1 MSLALTRTASAPPR
15 LRRWRA
21 VGAARRAW
29 RSATAPPA
37 ASSAEASVASRA
49 DAASVASPSLGDDAS
64 SSAASSTLTYVDT
77 HCHLDLIFRKMNEPR
92 PPGKKRRSDAPDAPD
107 DATAARSPSP
117 GSASS
122 YIYIA
127 SWRDIYAPA
136 RPLAARRVPRR
147 LPDACLT
154 VACSARAFAYAE
166 ALISGADAPPGV
178 YAAFGCHPLSAR
190 EWFDP
195 ALDLPARARRLVEA
209 RGRVVAVGECGLD
222 YHRPNRSAGD
232 PPEPLSV
239 EAKDVQRRAFVDQ
252 MALATELGAPLVV
265 HTRDAEEDTLEL
277 MRANLPRDA
286 KVHVHCFT
294 SSLEL
299 AEALL
304 AAFPNLCLG
313 FTGACTFKNAEEIRA
328 VVRATP
334 LERILLETDGPYMAP
349 EPHRGT
355 VAHPGMVPHVAA
367 KIAEVKGVDVAEV
380 FEATR
385 EATRRTYGI

>member
-117 GSASS
+117 ASASS
-122 YIYIA
+122 WDFA
-127 SWRDIYAPA
+127 SWRES
-136 RPLAARRVPRR
+136 VRR
-147 LPDACLT
+147 LDHSRRAEFRGASLDACLT

-166 ALISGADAPPGV
+166 ALISGVDAPPGV
-178 YAAFGCHPLSAR
+178 YAAFGCHPLSAC

-222 YHRPNRSAGD
+222 YHRPNRSSGD
-232 PPEPLSV
+232 PPEHLSA

-277 MRANLPRDA
+277 MRAHLPRDA

-299 AEALL
+299 ADALL

>member
-1 MSLALTRTASAPPR
+1 M
-15 LRRWRA
+15 
-21 VGAARRAW
+21 
-29 RSATAPPA
+29 
-37 ASSAEASVASRA
+37 
-49 DAASVASPSLGDDAS
+49 
-64 SSAASSTLTYVDT
+64 
-77 HCHLDLIFRKMNEPR
+77 
-92 PPGKKRRSDAPDAPD
+92 
-107 DATAARSPSP
+107 
-117 GSASS
+117 
-122 YIYIA
+122 
-127 SWRDIYAPA
+127 
-136 RPLAARRVPRR
+136 
-147 LPDACLT
+147 
-154 VACSARAFAYAE
+154 
-166 ALISGADAPPGV
+166 
-178 YAAFGCHPLSAR
+178 
-190 EWFDP
+190 
-195 ALDLPARARRLVEA
+195 
-209 RGRVVAVGECGLD
+209 
-222 YHRPNRSAGD
+222 
-232 PPEPLSV
+232 
-239 EAKDVQRRAFVDQ
+239 QRRAFVDQ

-299 AEALL
+299 ADALL